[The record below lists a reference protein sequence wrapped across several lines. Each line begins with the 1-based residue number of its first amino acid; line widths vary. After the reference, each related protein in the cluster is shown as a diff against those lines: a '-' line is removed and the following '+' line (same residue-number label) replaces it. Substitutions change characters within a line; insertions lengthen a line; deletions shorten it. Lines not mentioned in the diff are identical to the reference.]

1 MGGFEM
7 KQKEYALYK
16 GEKILSIGTI
26 KEIAKELNVLPE
38 TIHFYQTPT
47 YMKRLKNRKTKNAR
61 VLICLDNNLD
71 DDSK

>member
-1 MGGFEM
+1 MR
-7 KQKEYALYK
+7 KKEYALYK

-26 KEIAKELNVLPE
+26 KKIAKELNVLPE

-61 VLICLDNNLD
+61 VLICLDNNSD

>member
-1 MGGFEM
+1 M

-61 VLICLDNNLD
+61 VLVCLGNDLDNDLD

>member
-1 MGGFEM
+1 M